1 MKIYICLNGQIS
13 LKNNL
18 KQRKKRTKVGER
30 DETVKY
36 RIKGRQTSIFF
47 MISDLELIQHFKIIL
62 KVNT

>member
-1 MKIYICLNGQIS
+1 MKINICLNGQIS

-18 KQRKKRTKVGER
+18 KQGKKRTKVGER

-36 RIKGRQTSIFF
+36 RIKGRCTSIFYDIRF
-47 MISDLELIQHFKIIL
+47 RYLIRFKIIL